1 MPKNLCFQTVVLEK
15 SLDSP
20 LDNKE
25 IKTLDPKGNQPWIVP
40 ESTDAEAPIILPP
53 DAKKKHIGKDPDSK
67 KD

>member
-1 MPKNLCFQTVVLEK
+1 MEK
-15 SLDSP
+15 H